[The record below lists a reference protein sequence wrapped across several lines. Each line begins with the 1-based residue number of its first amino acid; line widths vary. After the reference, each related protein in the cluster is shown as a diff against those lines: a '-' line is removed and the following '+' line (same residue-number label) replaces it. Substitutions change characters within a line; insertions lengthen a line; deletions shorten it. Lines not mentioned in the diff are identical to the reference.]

1 MTIYLVE
8 DDSIYAEFI
17 QKSLAAKGDYTIT
30 WFPTAED
37 ALDMINMKGLSDAL
51 IIDYKLPGMLGIDLY
66 SQIKSNLK
74 PDQKCILMSSIDDGN
89 LVLNF
94 IQKGVRDYVIKDENV
109 IDTLTAILEG
119 KEDDFFSF

>member
-8 DDSIYAEFI
+8 DDTIYAEFI
-17 QKSLAAKGDYTIT
+17 RKSLASKGNYDIT

-37 ALDMINMKGLSDAL
+37 AHDMINIKGIAEAL
-51 IIDYKLPGMLGIDLY
+51 ILDYKLPGMQGIELY
-66 SQIKSNLK
+66 EKIKSKLK

-89 LVLNF
+89 LVLSF

-109 IDTLTAILEG
+109 IDSLVAILEG
-119 KEDDFFSF
+119 KEDDFLSF